1 MDAKVVKGAVGS
13 TVVGKTLLQH
23 VKWEHLAAGI
33 SGGVVATLV
42 LHPLDLVKIRFQV
55 NEGIG
60 ITNRPQ
66 YNGMLD
72 ALRSICKTNGFAGLY
87 QGVTPNVWGAGTSW
101 GLYFFFYNNIKTW
114 MQGGDAKYALG
125 PGRHIVAA
133 SEAGLLT
140 LILTNPLWVAK
151 TRLCLQYEQSAGS
164 TTRGVYY
171 NGTVDALLKIYKLE
185 GIRGLYKGFVPGVF
199 GISHGAIQF
208 MIYEEMKNKYNI
220 HYNRSVDTRLTTLEY
235 LTFAAVSKTIAASV
249 TYPYQVLRTRLQDQH
264 RSYTGVMD
272 VIKQVLKY
280 EGLKG
285 FFKGLVPGLIR
296 VTPACCITFVVY
308 ENLITIFQKYSK
320 S

>member
-1 MDAKVVKGAVGS
+1 MDAKAVKGAVGS
-13 TVVGKTLLQH
+13 TVGKTLLQY

-66 YNGMLD
+66 YKGMLD
-72 ALRSICKTNGFAGLY
+72 ALRSICRTNGFAGLY
-87 QGVTPNVWGAGTSW
+87 QGVTPNVWGAGSSW

-125 PGRHIVAA
+125 PGKHIVAA

-151 TRLCLQYEQSAGS
+151 TRLCLQYESAG
-164 TTRGVYY
+164 TTSKGVYY
-171 NGTVDALLKIYKLE
+171 NGTVDALLKIYRME
-185 GIRGLYKGFVPGVF
+185 GVRGLYKGFVPGVF

-208 MIYEEMKNKYNI
+208 MIYEEMKNKYNM
-220 HYNRSVDTRLTTLEY
+220 HFNRSVDTRLTSLEY

-264 RSYTGVMD
+264 RSYNGVMD
-272 VIKQVLKY
+272 VIKQILKY
-280 EGLKG
+280 EGLMG

-308 ENLITIFQKYSK
+308 ENLITVFQKYGRN
-320 S
+320 